1 MSENSKR
8 FVGGTYVQAIQVVL
22 GIVFVGL
29 AGILLSNADAGKSM
43 LLVFVLYSALFA
55 IAMAWLQKLSAQA
68 EIRELDKALMK
79 FGSDHP
85 DLALLLPQRGATAVV
100 AERTNKLV
108 ALVRN
113 LVADIRN
120 TGTRVAV
127 EAAKLNRGV
136 EQTSSLALKQRE
148 FASTVFNNSQTTST
162 AIESLAG
169 NADSVRAATD
179 KHLDS
184 AQQSYRELLDVTQ
197 RISKI
202 AEHAETF
209 AGIVAELSK
218 KSIQIRDI
226 GSTISDISDQTNL
239 LALNAAI
246 EAARAGETGRGFAVV
261 ADEVRKLAEKVKSA
275 TSVIAKD
282 TTAMI
287 DLVGTTEQE
296 TIRIREDS
304 QITNEVVARSSQGFS
319 LMVKDFERMSE
330 QLSSI
335 TDLVHHIR
343 ELNGEANT
351 QIADIHQSSEQVSE
365 QMGEAEHSSAE
376 LRDLTERILSIAT
389 LFSIGDS
396 GVDRIIK
403 TTSVCRKRIEKYL
416 VAAEAKGLNINDQ
429 NYILIPGSNPARYNT
444 SYDRAVEAD
453 LQAMYDALLEET
465 PELMMSLVVDS
476 KGYAPA
482 HNKRYSEPP
491 TGDLQ
496 HDLMRTRYKR
506 IFTDFGSQRSVKN
519 REPYLVQTYLRDTG
533 EVLCEFSMPLMINGK
548 HWGAFRCAFLPTVL
562 QEK

>member
-1 MSENSKR
+1 MSEHSKSLE
-8 FVGGTYVQAIQVVL
+8 GGAYARTLQIVL
-22 GIVFVGL
+22 GIVFIGL
-29 AGILLSNADAGKSM
+29 AGTLLSSADAGKS
-43 LLVFVLYSALFA
+43 LVLIFVLYSAFLA
-55 IAMAWLQKLSAQA
+55 VAMAWLQKISAGA

-100 AERTNKLV
+100 GERTNKLV
-108 ALVRN
+108 ALVRD
-113 LVADIRN
+113 LVADVRS

-127 EAAKLNRGV
+127 EAAKLNRRV
-136 EQTSSLALKQRE
+136 EQTSSMALKQRE
-148 FASTVFNNSQTTST
+148 FASVVFNTSQTTST

-169 NADSVRAATD
+169 NADSVRAATAR
-179 KHLDS
+179 HLDS

-197 RISKI
+197 RISEI
-202 AEHAETF
+202 ARHAETF
-209 AGIVAELSK
+209 ASIVAELSK

-246 EAARAGETGRGFAVV
+246 EAARAGESGRGFAVV

-275 TSVIAKD
+275 TSVIAQD
-282 TTAMI
+282 TSAMI
-287 DLVGTTEQE
+287 GLVGTTKQE
-296 TIRIREDS
+296 TVRIREDS
-304 QITNEVVARSSQGFS
+304 QITNEIVARSSQGFS

-330 QLSSI
+330 QLSAI
-335 TDLVHHIR
+335 TDSVHHIR

-351 QIADIHQSSEQVSE
+351 QITEIHQSSEQVSE
-365 QMGEAEHSSAE
+365 QMGEAQRFSAE

-389 LFSIGDS
+389 RFSIGDS
-396 GVDRIIK
+396 GVDRIIR
-403 TTSVCRKRIEKYL
+403 TTSVCRQRIEKYL
-416 VAAEAKGLNINDQ
+416 AAAEAKGLNINDQ

-444 SYDRAVEAD
+444 SYDKAVEAD
-453 LQAMYDALLEET
+453 LQAMYDALLDEV

-482 HNKRYSEPP
+482 HNKRYSDPP

-496 HDLMRTRYKR
+496 HDLMRTRHKR
-506 IFTDFGSQRSVKN
+506 IFSDFGSLRSVKN

-533 EVLCEFSMPLMINGK
+533 EVLCEFSMPLMINGR